1 MRARPRKDKNHAAI
15 VNALR
20 GVGATVADTSALG
33 GGIPDLLAGYKGVN
47 VWIEVKDGA
56 GSLTEDQ
63 LEFIAKWRGTPV
75 RVCRNTDEALRAIGV
90 LPDKGPRF

>member
-15 VNALR
+15 VSALR
-20 GVGATVADTSALG
+20 GVGATVADTSAMG
-33 GGIPDLLAGYKGVN
+33 GGIPDLLAGYKGAN

-63 LEFIAKWRGTPV
+63 LEFIARWRGGQV
-75 RVCRNTDEALRAIGV
+75 RVCRTVDEALRAIGAI
-90 LPDKGPRF
+90 PDKGPRF